1 MTCTAAC
8 AAGMLNSTPVMSCT
22 PSPSGSITI
31 IDTPSPRGTTPN
43 VHGRALHTMSC
54 RYSTVAYYT
63 AWHATQRGMRH
74 SVACDTRVACDTA
87 WHVTHAWHVTQR
99 GMRHSVACDTRV
111 ACDTAWACPQVPV
124 DQSFSFPAGTT
135 AAAPSPAQDVV
146 IIDSDGDDM
155 LRHVTWQENSPSINV
170 YSPEAQVCHTT
181 HIIT

>member
-22 PSPSGSITI
+22 PSLSGSITI

-74 SVACDTRVACDTA
+74 SVACDTRVACDAA
-87 WHVTHAWHVTQR
+87 WT
-99 GMRHSVACDTRV
+99 
-111 ACDTAWACPQVPV
+111 CPQVPV

-170 YSPEAQVCHTT
+170 YSPEAHVCHTT

>member
-1 MTCTAAC
+1 MGA
-8 AAGMLNSTPVMSCT
+8 
-22 PSPSGSITI
+22 SPSSTLRVQGGPHPTFMVEPSIQCHL
-31 IDTPSPRGTTPN
+31 GT
-43 VHGRALHTMSC
+43 VRLHTTQRGMRHS
-54 RYSTVAYYT
+54 VACDIAWHVT
-63 AWHATQRGMRH
+63 HAWHATQRGMRH
-74 SVACDTRVACDTA
+74 SVACDTRVACDAA
-87 WHVTHAWHVTQR
+87 WT
-99 GMRHSVACDTRV
+99 
-111 ACDTAWACPQVPV
+111 CPQVPV